1 MEGLRARL
9 IGALL
14 GVATIV
20 GLGSSGYYVL
30 GDGRWSVI
38 DCLYMTVIT
47 LATVGYGETLPGY
60 HEVPYIREYTM
71 VLIVGGIGA
80 FVYFASNLTATII
93 EGDLRAALKKTR
105 MRKQIAKMKDHVIIC
120 GAGATGRHI
129 IEELVAARVPIVV
142 IDSDSKA
149 IDELVEELGEK
160 DLRHV
165 VGDATDDGVLE
176 DAALASARGLV
187 AALPNDKDNLYLVV
201 TTRQVHPT
209 MRIVA
214 RGSGLSVLDKLRRAG
229 ADAVVS
235 PNLIGGL
242 RMASE
247 ILRPKVVQF
256 LDEMLRTDDRVRIN
270 ELQITDRSSLVGQRL
285 VQADFRK
292 EDLLV
297 LAIKLPSTA
306 GWVYNPS
313 ADTVLESG
321 MTLVLLGAMDRVEA
335 ARRRTDPAVA

>member
-9 IGALL
+9 IGALF
-14 GVATIV
+14 GVASIV
-20 GLGSSGYYVL
+20 GLGSSGYYLL
-30 GDGRWSVI
+30 GDGRWTVI

-71 VLIVGGIGA
+71 LLIVGGISM
-80 FVYFASNLTATII
+80 FVYFASNVTATII

-105 MRKQIAKMKDHVIIC
+105 MRKQIAKMKDHLIVC
-120 GAGATGRHI
+120 GAGSTGRHI
-129 IEELVAARVPIVV
+129 LQELVAARVPLVV
-142 IDSDSKA
+142 IDIDQKA
-149 IDELVEELGEK
+149 IDEAVEEFGEK
-160 DLRHV
+160 HLRYV
-165 VGDATDDGVLE
+165 LGDATDDGVLS
-176 DAALASARGLV
+176 DAALAGARGLV

-201 TTRQVHPT
+201 TTRQAYPSV
-209 MRIVA
+209 RIVA
-214 RGSGLSVLDKLRRAG
+214 RGSNLSVLDKLRRAG

-235 PNLIGGL
+235 PSFIGGL

-256 LDEMLRTDDRVRIN
+256 LDEMLRSDDRVRIS
-270 ELQITDRSSLVGQRL
+270 EIQISERSTLVGQKL
-285 VQADFRK
+285 VQAEFRQ

-297 LAIKLPSTA
+297 LAIKLPATA
-306 GWVYNPS
+306 GWVYNPR